1 MKMDIVK
8 KWTESSLILKIVIG
22 VIVGAI
28 LGFFVPQWSVIGF
41 VGEIFVSALK
51 AIAPILVFVLVASA
65 ISKAKSGIGPKYR
78 MIIIIFLLTNFIAA
92 LVAVLM
98 CYMFPLNIYLS
109 SASVASAL
117 GGLGEIMRDM
127 ILNIFS
133 NPIKSLAEG
142 EYLGILFWS
151 IIIGFALRIVA
162 SDATKD
168 VIEDIADSI
177 TKVVNFIIQF
187 APIGIMGLV
196 FTSVSESGLGIFTEY
211 GQLLLL
217 IVGCMVFVGLVINP
231 FISFLLLKRN
241 PYPLLLT
248 CLRDSGITAF
258 FSRSSAAN
266 IPINLQLCERLGLD
280 RDFFSISIPLGS
292 TINTNGAAIT
302 ITIMTVVTCYTL
314 GIPVPFS
321 IALVLCVVST
331 LAACGASGI
340 VGGSL
345 LLIPLA
351 CSLFGISPDISMQV
365 VAVGFV
371 ISVVQDSFETALNS
385 SCDVFFTAVTEY
397 YYRAKNGEQVD
408 LMGDFAKNK

>member
-351 CSLFGISPDISMQV
+351 CSLFGISQDISMQV

-397 YYRAKNGEQVD
+397 YYRAKNSEQVD

>member
-8 KWTESSLILKIVIG
+8 KWTESSLILKILVG

-109 SASVASAL
+109 SASVASAP

-266 IPINLQLCERLGLD
+266 IPINMQLCERLGID

-408 LMGDFAKNK
+408 LMGDFVKNK

>member
-8 KWTESSLILKIVIG
+8 KWTESSLILKILVG

-109 SASVASAL
+109 SASVASAP

-162 SDATKD
+162 SDTTKD

-231 FISFLLLKRN
+231 FISFLILKRN

-408 LMGDFAKNK
+408 LMGDFVKNK

>member
-8 KWTESSLILKIVIG
+8 KWTESSLILKILVG

-109 SASVASAL
+109 SASVASAPE
-117 GGLGEIMRDM
+117 GLGEIMRDM

-162 SDATKD
+162 SDTTKD

-266 IPINLQLCERLGLD
+266 IPINMQLCERLGLD

-302 ITIMTVVTCYTL
+302 ITIMTIVTCYTL

-345 LLIPLA
+345 LLIPIA

-408 LMGDFAKNK
+408 FMGDFAKNK